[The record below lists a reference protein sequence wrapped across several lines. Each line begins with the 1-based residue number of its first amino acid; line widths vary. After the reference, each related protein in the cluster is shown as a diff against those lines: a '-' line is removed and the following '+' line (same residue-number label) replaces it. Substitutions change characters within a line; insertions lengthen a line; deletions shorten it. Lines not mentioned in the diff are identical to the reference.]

1 MPPKFG
7 GFFDAL
13 VEHLSKNRYTYSVR
27 KRTLSRFERS
37 LALADIVKLKE
48 ITRLTRKLRR
58 FERAMLRDHARQH
71 GLTPNELLVMDTLT
85 DYPIISLSHLAGIL
99 QLNKSTVS
107 TVVDSLIERRLI
119 NKQTDPDNLS
129 RYQLMLTAT
138 GEQLTTG
145 IYETYLAALSVRLQL
160 TPQTIDEALL
170 LLRTVSQQG
179 KLEAQS

>member
-1 MPPKFG
+1 
-7 GFFDAL
+7 
-13 VEHLSKNRYTYSVR
+13 
-27 KRTLSRFERS
+27 
-37 LALADIVKLKE
+37 
-48 ITRLTRKLRR
+48 
-58 FERAMLRDHARQH
+58 
-71 GLTPNELLVMDTLT
+71 
-85 DYPIISLSHLAGIL
+85 
-99 QLNKSTVS
+99 
-107 TVVDSLIERRLI
+107 VDSLIERRLI

-145 IYETYLAALSVRLQL
+145 IYETYLAALTVRLQL